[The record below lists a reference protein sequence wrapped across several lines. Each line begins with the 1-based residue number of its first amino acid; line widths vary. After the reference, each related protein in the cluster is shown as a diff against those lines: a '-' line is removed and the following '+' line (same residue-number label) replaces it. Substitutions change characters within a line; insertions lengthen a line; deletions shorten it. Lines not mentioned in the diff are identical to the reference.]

1 MMMPAAAMAPAHAPP
16 PMRSR
21 SRGRYMEP
29 EPAYTG
35 YEPNPRKS
43 KKMIIWN

>member
-29 EPAYTG
+29 ELVYTG